1 MTDFKRIFIDTSP
14 FIYYLENNYVY
25 MKPMK
30 KFFETCLNNNI

>member
-25 MKPMK
+25 Y
-30 KFFETCLNNNI
+30 ETHEKIF